1 VGSNRGA
8 DVHSLRL
15 ALGCMEWALSSPA
28 ARVVSE
34 QVRVATV
41 PRGLRQSWFRGLVVG
56 SAVLLSIGVA
66 MGHSLSAPSLSGRP
80 YTYVVINPLNGRV
93 IASFISGGTVTLNAK
108 TGLVVKASGPKFIS
122 GGTVTLNPKTGQI
135 VKVSS

>member
-1 VGSNRGA
+1 
-8 DVHSLRL
+8 
-15 ALGCMEWALSSPA
+15 
-28 ARVVSE
+28 
-34 QVRVATV
+34 
-41 PRGLRQSWFRGLVVG
+41 
-56 SAVLLSIGVA
+56 